1 MKQFAV
7 YGLLALFSICAPARR
22 LPYPT
27 QVVAK
32 RSFLHQTAEITPT
45 TIFTPSANGNYRIEV
60 YVSIDA
66 SFPSCKSGTEVSPVV
81 LWTDEFHP
89 QYQTT
94 AGALGCPSGQGSVVF
109 RVKGGTPIQISAGYG
124 GGSSNDSYDMFVTVV
139 KE

>member
-7 YGLLALFSICAPARR
+7 YGLLALFSICAFGRR
-22 LPYPT
+22 LPYPA

-66 SFPSCKSGTEVSPVV
+66 SPSCKSDTEVSPDVY
-81 LWTDEFHP
+81 WTDEFRSKDE
-89 QYQTT
+89 T
-94 AGALGCPSGQGSVVF
+94 AGGAVGCGPGQGSLVF
-109 RVKGGTPIQISAGYG
+109 HVKGGTPIQISAGYG
-124 GGSSNDSYDMFVTVV
+124 GGTSNDSYDMFVTVV
-139 KE
+139 EE